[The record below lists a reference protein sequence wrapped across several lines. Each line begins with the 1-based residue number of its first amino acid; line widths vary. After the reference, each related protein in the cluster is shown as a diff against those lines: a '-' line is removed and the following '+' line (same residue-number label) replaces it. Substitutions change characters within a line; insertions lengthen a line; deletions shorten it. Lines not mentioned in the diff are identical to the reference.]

1 MAAALA
7 KAQTQKLNPQQT
19 RDYVLE
25 LMFAE
30 DGPLITLL
38 NPFITEPLGY
48 DRLLDV
54 TTRNG
59 RKQGGGTVYS
69 DSDSAG
75 DAIAKSIAYIIDGVK
90 PGIFVNVDKVSGAI
104 SKDLTKGGKPLNL
117 KDELLALLA
126 GTRVIRID
134 VKKDLRYF
142 TSDMNRKLRA
152 TDDNENFY
160 NVDNYQ
166 NNTPS
171 DMVRT
176 YEKMQEEAFRIQK
189 DMFIRIQDLKLLD
202 LDEDTIEEI
211 MIKSGASK
219 KLVNALM
226 DGEFTPVNYSKKR
239 FETKVNTLEEEV
251 ENFTNNKFKYSLNE
265 EFVFPEDELDDVFD
279 EYEDKEFFTRG
290 SEYEPEK
297 FDYKLD
303 KKGNIL
309 KDENGDPVKDEGFVK
324 KVLRKGTE
332 VVRDLVTPDNEVKI
346 QTPPL
351 PNTPMP
357 VVKTAALPGTN
368 TNLTRTQ
375 QALLSPEEQVIA
387 SRRT

>member
-1 MAAALA
+1 
-7 KAQTQKLNPQQT
+7 
-19 RDYVLE
+19 
-25 LMFAE
+25 
-30 DGPLITLL
+30 
-38 NPFITEPLGY
+38 
-48 DRLLDV
+48 
-54 TTRNG
+54 
-59 RKQGGGTVYS
+59 
-69 DSDSAG
+69 
-75 DAIAKSIAYIIDGVK
+75 
-90 PGIFVNVDKVSGAI
+90 
-104 SKDLTKGGKPLNL
+104 
-117 KDELLALLA
+117 
-126 GTRVIRID
+126 
-134 VKKDLRYF
+134 
-142 TSDMNRKLRA
+142 MNRKLRA
-152 TDDNENFY
+152 TDENENFY

-176 YEKMQEEAFRIQK
+176 FIKMQEEAFRIQK

-202 LDEDTIEEI
+202 LDEDEIEEI
-211 MIKSGASK
+211 MIASGASK
-219 KLVNALM
+219 KIVKNLI

-239 FETKVNTLEEEV
+239 FETKVNVLEEEI
-251 ENFTNNKFKYSLNE
+251 EGFTNNKFRYRLNE
-265 EFVFPEDELDDVFD
+265 EFVFPEDDLDDVID

-290 SEYEPEK
+290 NEYNPEK

-309 KDENGDPVKDEGFVK
+309 KDANGDPIRDEGLFK

-332 VVRDLVTPDNEVKI
+332 IVRDLVTPDDQVKI

-357 VVKTAALPGTN
+357 VVQTTALPGAN

-387 SRRT
+387 SRRI